1 MPAVRN
7 FGLKEVSRNQI
18 ELRVGFYPFRGP
30 EASLTL
36 FQAYHTAREVL
47 LSPGREAWIDWHS
60 SGLTGKQ
67 EVIRPERKLVLPFCQ
82 CWTGIIGEIKIAGEV
97 VKSSWLRIQS
107 ANRVFGLTL
116 TDWTRPSAQAG
127 IDAVFG
133 KK

>member
-18 ELRVGFYPFRGP
+18 ELQVGFYPFRGP
-30 EASLTL
+30 EASFTL

-67 EVIRPERKLVLPFCQ
+67 EVIRPERKLDLPLCQ
-82 CWTGIIGEIKIAGEV
+82 RWTGIIGEIKV
-97 VKSSWLRIQS
+97 PPPQKLLVKW
-107 ANRVFGLTL
+107 
-116 TDWTRPSAQAG
+116 
-127 IDAVFG
+127 
-133 KK
+133 